1 MDPRSD
7 EELLQAT
14 VAGEPDAFAAFYR
27 RHARQMTGFFVRR
40 TGNAEM
46 AADLVAETFAAAL
59 EGCRRYEPA
68 RAPAGA
74 WLYGIAHHQLAQLA
88 RRGAV
93 DRRARRK
100 LGLSRIVLDDEQLQ
114 RIEAVDAQEPLPPS
128 LLAAGL
134 AQLPLEQRA
143 AVEGRIVHERGYR
156 ELAASQRVS
165 ETVVRQR
172 VSRGLAALRARL
184 QKEHP

>member
-7 EELLQAT
+7 EDLLQAT
-14 VAGEPDAFAAFYR
+14 AAGEPEAFAVFYR
-27 RHARQMTGFFVRR
+27 RHAQPMTGFFVRR

-59 EGCRRYEPA
+59 EGCGRYSPA

-93 DRRARRK
+93 DRRARRR
-100 LGLSRIVLDDEQLQ
+100 LGLSRIVLDDEQLE
-114 RIEAVDAQEPLPPS
+114 RIEALDSEQPLAS
-128 LLAAGL
+128 LVAAGL
-134 AQLPLEQRA
+134 AQLPLDQRA

-156 ELAASQRVS
+156 ELAATHQVS
-165 ETVVRQR
+165 ETVIRQR
-172 VSRGLAALRARL
+172 VSRGLATLRARL

>member
-1 MDPRSD
+1 MDPRGD
-7 EELLQAT
+7 EELLEAT
-14 VAGEPDAFAAFYR
+14 ARGEAEAFAAFYR
-27 RHARQMTGFFVRR
+27 RHAQQLTGFFFRR

-59 EGCRRYEPA
+59 ESCGRYEPA

-93 DRRARRK
+93 DRRARRR
-100 LGLSRIVLDDEQLQ
+100 LGLARIALTDEQLE
-114 RIEAVDAQEPLPPS
+114 RIEALDAEQPLAS
-128 LLAAGL
+128 LVAAGL
-134 AQLPLEQRA
+134 AQLPLDQRA

-184 QKEHP
+184 QKEHT

>member
-1 MDPRSD
+1 MDARTD
-7 EELLQAT
+7 DELLAAT
-14 VAGEPDAFAAFYR
+14 KAEPEAFAAFYR

-40 TGNAEM
+40 TGDAEM

-59 EGCRRYEPA
+59 EGCGRYEPA

-93 DRRARRK
+93 DRRARRR
-100 LGLSRIVLDDEQLQ
+100 LGMTRIELSDEQLD
-114 RIEAVDAQEPLPPS
+114 RIEALDAEQPLAS
-128 LLAAGL
+128 LVAAGL

>member
-7 EELLQAT
+7 EELLEAT
-14 VAGEPDAFAAFYR
+14 AGGEPEAFAGFYR
-27 RHARQMTGFFVRR
+27 RHARPMTGFFVRR
-40 TGNAEM
+40 TGDAEM

-59 EGCRRYEPA
+59 EGCARYEPA
-68 RAPAGA
+68 RASAGA

-100 LGLSRIVLDDEQLQ
+100 LGLPRTVLTDEQLE
-114 RIEAVDAQEPLPPS
+114 RIDALESEQPLAS
-128 LLAAGL
+128 LVAAGL
-134 AQLPLEQRA
+134 AELPLDQRA

-156 ELAASQRVS
+156 ELARAQRVS
-165 ETVVRQR
+165 ETVIRQR

-184 QKEHP
+184 QKELP

>member
-14 VAGEPDAFAAFYR
+14 VAGEPDAFAVFYR
-27 RHARQMTGFFVRR
+27 RHAQPMTGFFVRR

-59 EGCRRYEPA
+59 GGCGRSAPA
-68 RAPAGA
+68 PPPAGA

-93 DRRARRK
+93 DRRARRR
-100 LGLSRIVLDDEQLQ
+100 LGLSRIVLDDEQLE
-114 RIEAVDAQEPLPPS
+114 RIEALDAEQPLSS
-128 LLAAGL
+128 L
-134 AQLPLEQRA
+134 
-143 AVEGRIVHERGYR
+143 
-156 ELAASQRVS
+156 
-165 ETVVRQR
+165 
-172 VSRGLAALRARL
+172 
-184 QKEHP
+184 